1 MILYIAAA
9 AALGGLLGF
18 LIAYV
23 IIQKSHER
31 AQRELV
37 SQHIRLEREN
47 AELSAR
53 IESYR
58 QQIEGMEA
66 SKQQMRE
73 EFENLSNR
81 IFAGAS
87 QRLTNE
93 NRQAVSSLLDPFRE
107 QMRDFKDRVERVYD
121 SESKDRRSLFEQ
133 IRQLKELNDQLNE
146 EAAHLTQALKGD
158 TKKQG
163 AWGELILS
171 RVLEESGLRQG
182 IEYEQQSSFR
192 DEQGRLK
199 RPDVIIH
206 LPENKEI
213 IVDSKVSLT
222 AYEQYVSCDDAVE
235 ASAALSR
242 HVSSI
247 RSHIKELSDKSYEDI
262 AGINCLDYVLMFI
275 PIESAFI
282 TAVEHERGLFNEA
295 YRKNIILVSPST
307 LLVTLRTIHNIW
319 RYERQNANAQEIAQ
333 RAGRLYDKFAGFV
346 ESLEAVGTSLEKS
359 RQSLDQAVS
368 RLSTGKGNLLTQV
381 ESIRKL
387 GARNKRRIEL
397 GNQDNSGET

>member
-23 IIQKSHER
+23 IGQKSHER
-31 AQRELV
+31 SQRELV
-37 SQHIRLEREN
+37 SQRIQLEREN

-58 QQIEGMEA
+58 QQLEGMEA
-66 SKQQMRE
+66 SKQQMRQ

-81 IFAGAS
+81 IFEGAS

-93 NRQAVSSLLDPFRE
+93 NRHAVSSLLDPFRE
-107 QMRDFKDRVERVYD
+107 QMREFKDRVERVYD

-133 IRQLKELNDQLNE
+133 IKQLKELNDQLNE

-222 AYEQYVSCDDAVE
+222 AYEQYVSSNEEAE

-397 GNQDNSGET
+397 GSQDNSGET

>member
-23 IIQKSHER
+23 IGQKSHEL

-37 SQHIRLEREN
+37 SQRIHLEREN

-66 SKQQMRE
+66 SKQLMRE

-81 IFAGAS
+81 IFEGAS

-107 QMRDFKDRVERVYD
+107 QIRDFKDRVERVYD

-222 AYEQYVSCDDAVE
+222 AYEQYVSCEDAAE

-397 GNQDNSGET
+397 GNQDSSGET

>member
-9 AALGGLLGF
+9 AVLGGMLGF
-18 LIAYV
+18 LISYV
-23 IIQKSHER
+23 IGQKSHER
-31 AQRELV
+31 SQQELV
-37 SQHIRLEREN
+37 SQRIQLEREN
-47 AELSAR
+47 AELNAR

-58 QQIEGMEA
+58 QQLEGMEA

-81 IFAGAS
+81 IFEGAS
-87 QRLTNE
+87 QRLTRE
-93 NRQAVSSLLDPFRE
+93 NRSAVSSLLDPFRE
-107 QMRDFKDRVERVYD
+107 QMREFKDRVERVYD

-133 IRQLKELNDQLNE
+133 IKQLKELNDQLNE

-222 AYEQYVSCDDAVE
+222 AYEQYVSCDDAAE

>member
-1 MILYIAAA
+1 
-9 AALGGLLGF
+9 
-18 LIAYV
+18 
-23 IIQKSHER
+23 
-31 AQRELV
+31 
-37 SQHIRLEREN
+37 
-47 AELSAR
+47 
-53 IESYR
+53 
-58 QQIEGMEA
+58 
-66 SKQQMRE
+66 
-73 EFENLSNR
+73 
-81 IFAGAS
+81 
-87 QRLTNE
+87 
-93 NRQAVSSLLDPFRE
+93 
-107 QMRDFKDRVERVYD
+107 
-121 SESKDRRSLFEQ
+121 
-133 IRQLKELNDQLNE
+133 
-146 EAAHLTQALKGD
+146 
-158 TKKQG
+158 
-163 AWGELILS
+163 
-171 RVLEESGLRQG
+171 
-182 IEYEQQSSFR
+182 
-192 DEQGRLK
+192 
-199 RPDVIIH
+199 VIIH

-222 AYEQYVSCDDAVE
+222 AYEQYVSSNEEAE

-397 GNQDNSGET
+397 GSQDNSGET